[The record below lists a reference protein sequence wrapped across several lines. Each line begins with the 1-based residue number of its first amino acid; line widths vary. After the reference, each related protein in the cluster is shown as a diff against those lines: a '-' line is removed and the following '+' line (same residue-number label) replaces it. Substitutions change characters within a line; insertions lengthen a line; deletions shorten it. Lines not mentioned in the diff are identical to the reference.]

1 MKIDYGNDINKKKK
15 MVVEMK
21 MRKKKLIIKNI
32 IK

>member
-15 MVVEMK
+15 MVVEIK
-21 MRKKKLIIKNI
+21 MREKKLIIKNI

>member
-21 MRKKKLIIKNI
+21 MREKKLIIKNI

>member
-21 MRKKKLIIKNI
+21 MREKQIIIKNI

>member
-1 MKIDYGNDINKKKK
+1 MKIDYGNGINKKKK

-21 MRKKKLIIKNI
+21 MREKKLIIKNI